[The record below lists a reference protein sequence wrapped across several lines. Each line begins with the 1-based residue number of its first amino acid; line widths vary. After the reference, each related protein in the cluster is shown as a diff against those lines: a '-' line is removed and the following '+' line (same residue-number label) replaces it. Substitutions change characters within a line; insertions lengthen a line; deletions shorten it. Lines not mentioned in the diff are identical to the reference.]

1 MNIHPLPY
9 PAARQSGKHRHRGFT
24 LIELMIA
31 MILGLIV
38 IAGVTSV
45 FLAGQR
51 SFRTNNALSEV
62 QDNSRVAFELLA
74 RDIREAGL
82 TGCAN
87 QGDMVNVLNNQSTTW
102 WANWANAVHGYDTG
116 QADPAVTTGT
126 AVGQRVA
133 GTQSVELIGAATANY
148 TVKEPGESSAYT
160 FTLNESGADLQS
172 GDIVLVCDPGQSA
185 ILQINTW
192 KPATSTFDYIASGS
206 TTGNSTTII
215 DYTGPGVPTAQ
226 PFPANSQVASYNAVD
241 WYIGYYNSSGGTSL
255 YRMSLQNV
263 GGVPTPKPQEM
274 VRNVTGMQLTY
285 LNPATNSDFVD
296 ASHIT
301 DWSGVTAV
309 RVSVQLDST
318 FQRATTGA
326 NTKALSRQ
334 YAFTTT
340 LRNRVD

>member
-1 MNIHPLPY
+1 VNASTTLRRLALPT
-9 PAARQSGKHRHRGFT
+9 RRRMRGFT

-87 QGDMVNVLNNQSTTW
+87 QGDMVNVLNNESTAW
-102 WANWANAVHGYDTG
+102 WANWANVVHGYDTG
-116 QADPAVTTGT
+116 QDDPAVTTGT

-133 GTQSVELIGAATANY
+133 GTPSVELIGAANANY
-148 TVKEPGESSAYT
+148 TVKDPGESSAYT
-160 FTLNESGADLQS
+160 ITLNEAGADLQS
-172 GDIVLVCDPGQSA
+172 GDIVLLCDPGQSA
-185 ILQINTW
+185 ILQIHTW
-192 KPATSTFDYIASGS
+192 TPGTSTFDYIASGS
-206 TTGNSTTII
+206 TTGNSSTIL

-241 WYIGYYNSSGGTSL
+241 WYIGYNLAGTKSL
-255 YRMSLQNV
+255 YRVSLQNV
-263 GGVPTPKPQEM
+263 GGVPKPTAQEM
-274 VRNVTGMQLTY
+274 VRNVTTMQLTY
-285 LNPATNSDFVD
+285 LNPTVNSDFVD

-301 DWSGVTAV
+301 DWTGVTAV
-309 RVSVQLDST
+309 RAVVTVDST
-318 FQRATTGA
+318 FQRATTDT
-326 NTKALSRQ
+326 NTQALSRQ